1 MKIKAK
7 DRKRLRNHR
16 AMMRFFNA
24 FDKNLSRH
32 RENLINVFASYKG
45 RRRKSIAKT
54 VLMFV
59 DYIDSSK
66 RARKDLRKGIVY

>member
-1 MKIKAK
+1 MKAK
-7 DRKRLRNHR
+7 DKKRIRNHR

-24 FDKNLSRH
+24 FYKDLSGH
-32 RENLINVFASYKG
+32 RENLINMFAGYKG